1 MLFRSLLSERRDHRL
16 RLHGQKAL
24 LDQAVTQ
31 ASALE
36 FHTKQAETVIAAL
49 RQEREITDNVR
60 TAVSQLRE
68 ERRSE
73 ERPNKKSA

>member
-1 MLFRSLLSERRDHRL
+1 MLAEVQAGLE

-31 ASALE
+31 ASTLE

-60 TAVSQLRE
+60 SAVTHLRE
-68 ERRSE
+68 ERRPE
-73 ERPNKKSA
+73 ERPKKSA

>member
-1 MLFRSLLSERRDHRL
+1 MGLE

-31 ASALE
+31 TSTLE
-36 FHTKQAETVIAAL
+36 FQTKQAETVIAAL
-49 RQEREITDNVR
+49 RQEREITDTVR
-60 TAVSQLRE
+60 SAVTQLRE

-73 ERPNKKSA
+73 ERPTKKTA